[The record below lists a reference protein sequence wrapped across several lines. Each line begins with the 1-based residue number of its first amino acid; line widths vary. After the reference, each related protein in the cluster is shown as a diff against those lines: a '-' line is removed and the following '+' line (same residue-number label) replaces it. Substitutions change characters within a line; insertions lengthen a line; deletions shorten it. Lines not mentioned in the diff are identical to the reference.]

1 MSDIEIET
9 YEDEPYEIKRDL
21 AEDYQRR
28 TSGDQGE
35 THPNGPLKDFTQR
48 KRVRLTPSPPKTI
61 TAAMAEAIAQPS
73 QEGLEIHS
81 LEDQLDDLLHG
92 KLETIQEEVDGL
104 YAVVEAAQ
112 QDVETLQATLR
123 EAWELLQTCN
133 FYLD

>member
-21 AEDYQRR
+21 AED
-28 TSGDQGE
+28 SSEKDPPE
-35 THPNGPLKDFTQR
+35 HKEEEPLPALPNHHTVPLL
-48 KRVRLTPSPPKTI
+48 V
-61 TAAMAEAIAQPS
+61 AHIAHH
-73 QEGLEIHS
+73 EREIHS

-123 EAWELLQTCN
+123 EAWEQIADMQ